1 MCELFLWSQE
11 RIIARTTWVLPRV
24 GGVCEDQ
31 ALVSSFYRT
40 FSLCR
45 SGNLQEILVSLS
57 WAVGSVVLTPST
69 QLCQLLG
76 HSGFLPAVCCGAASS
91 RRPWQIPE
99 GDRVGTI
106 QSENPASAPDLEALT
121 PSTQLR
127 VLLLNP
133 PLSPN
138 PQPLNSMP
146 GTE

>member
-1 MCELFLWSQE
+1 M
-11 RIIARTTWVLPRV
+11 
-24 GGVCEDQ
+24 
-31 ALVSSFYRT
+31 
-40 FSLCR
+40 
-45 SGNLQEILVSLS
+45 
-57 WAVGSVVLTPST
+57 
-69 QLCQLLG
+69 
-76 HSGFLPAVCCGAASS
+76 
-91 RRPWQIPE
+91 
-99 GDRVGTI
+99 GTI